1 VPLRK
6 SDRPGFAVGGLASCK
21 SSSAKSR
28 GERFCA
34 PIDACSNT
42 DSAVT
47 RFSAACSPIG
57 AFRAA
62 SYGVGAFQ
70 GSSAVRAAWT
80 REGGR
85 CYSLTSR
92 FSRFVLDAPSPQ
104 ARLSSDPEP
113 RDCFLARRRLS
124 APWMLTLRTPSFHI
138 GAGRA
143 FTENDPTSDAL
154 CRSTAPAVGSCSDRQ
169 LLPHMPLSSMRGQ
182 VHRESQNRPTVPSLE
197 EPSPLTRR
205 WRNDSRRL
213 PSCRLPCEPPLI
225 RAAFQPHGPDA
236 LRRLAEP
243 RTMPPL

>member
-1 VPLRK
+1 VFEHGLRGNEPFSGFFAYRHVPRSIVRRGSLPWVQCSSRCL
-6 SDRPGFAVGGLASCK
+6 DLGGWALLFAYA
-21 SSSAKSR
+21 
-28 GERFCA
+28 
-34 PIDACSNT
+34 
-42 DSAVT
+42 
-47 RFSAACSPIG
+47 
-57 AFRAA
+57 
-62 SYGVGAFQ
+62 
-70 GSSAVRAAWT
+70 
-80 REGGR
+80 
-85 CYSLTSR
+85 R
-92 FSRFVLDAPSPQ
+92 FSRFAPDAPSSQ
-104 ARLSSDPEP
+104 ARVSSDLEP
-113 RDCFLARRRLS
+113 RHCFPARRRLS

-143 FTENDPTSDAL
+143 FTGNDPTSDAL

-236 LRRLAEP
+236 LRRLTEP